1 MFVRE
6 EFGSVPHRGL
16 RIALMLR
23 VAGNT
28 AEAQNVRPLA
38 ALHNVQ
44 AIIPNTT
51 TSNNNII
58 LKIKVK

>member
-1 MFVRE
+1 
-6 EFGSVPHRGL
+6 
-16 RIALMLR
+16 MLR

-58 LKIKVK
+58 L